1 MSEERK
7 YMPNALYHTIT
18 GKILADLGVST
29 GTTKKGTQWERRDY
43 LIETSKW
50 YGIKMKFAVH
60 SFDGPIAHP
69 LQVGQEIELTFTVEA
84 REYKDSWF
92 NEVKAYRI
100 AAPKQDLP

>member
-7 YMPNALYHTIT
+7 HTSAALYHTIT

-50 YGIKMKFAVH
+50 YGTKMKFAVH
-60 SFDGPIAHP
+60 SFDGPIAYP

-100 AAPKQDLP
+100 DEPKQDLT